1 MVPWNEGVLLM
12 ARAKRSFS
20 VEFREKA
27 VAYVVEQNKSIVGA
41 ARELGIGESTLASWI
56 KVSREE
62 VGGVGPVSLVE
73 REEIRRLR
81 AENRELQMRVDLLK
95 KATAFFAGETQS

>member
-1 MVPWNEGVLLM
+1 M

-27 VAYVVEQNKSIVGA
+27 VAYVVDQNKSIAAA
-41 ARELGIGESTLASWI
+41 ARELGIGESTLANWI
-56 KVSREE
+56 KAAREDSSGE
-62 VGGVGPVSLVE
+62 GPVSGPE

-81 AENRELQMRVDLLK
+81 AENRELQMRVELLK
-95 KATAFFAGETQS
+95 KATAFFASETQN